1 MQVEFLPVLLL
12 EYEDNLDQQHDEIF
26 YYQQIPAEIRYP
38 LKQGDFAQH
47 IYQYFVANSK
57 NLAEDDEDD

>member
-38 LKQGDFAQH
+38 L
-47 IYQYFVANSK
+47 
-57 NLAEDDEDD
+57 